1 MMDSWKLSLE
11 GTSSS
16 LVGSLI
22 ISRKAV
28 VDRTERTLNFRKSDR
43 ECLAMGRNGKY
54 GRQSHMSF

>member
-43 ECLAMGRNGKY
+43 ECLATGRNGKH